1 VVHGAWKVP
10 AGSRDSLVTRQ
21 LAVGSSGDL
30 DLNVLAA
37 VILGATVGGVIFR
50 QLLRRGPPVWVLF
63 LAGAFLTVATG
74 VLPVPAASTAIT
86 SNFSI
91 LIFLFSL
98 FLFAAGLEQA
108 GALDHLALWVLG
120 RARKPADVPFVLFV
134 AIGILSAFVLNDA
147 LVLVGVPLLFALA
160 RRMRVSAEPLLLTLA
175 FSVTV
180 GSVPTP
186 FGNPQNLLVSL
197 GSGLT
202 SPLATFL
209 RYLLLPTIV
218 NLLVGGLY
226 LRRVYGRRIAQESQH
241 AEHLTGDRPRFLP
254 RGPILGL
261 AQRYPALVVFPITV
275 IVLITVDVLAAVT
288 GGASVPLYLIALGG
302 AIITLIVSPGR
313 SELFA
318 RVEWSILVLF
328 ASLFVVVAGAVTG
341 GVIAAIEGA
350 VPVPGPSQ
358 PVPALGII
366 LLTSLGGSQLVSN
379 VPWVALQIP
388 ILRSVGYGAGTPWA
402 WVALAGG
409 STLAG
414 NLTLL
419 GAASNLIVV
428 EQAERAGV
436 HLGLRS
442 FVRAGLPLTAITV
455 GTLFA
460 FLLIGL

>member
-1 VVHGAWKVP
+1 VARPTAVAS
-10 AGSRDSLVTRQ
+10 AGGPELDAIAAGILGTT
-21 LAVGSSGDL
+21 VG
-30 DLNVLAA
+30 A
-37 VILGATVGGVIFR
+37 VIAR
-50 QLLRRGPPVWVLF
+50 QILRRGPPIWVVF
-63 LAGAFLTVATG
+63 LAGAFLMVATG
-74 VLPVPAASTAIT
+74 VLPISAASAAVG
-86 SNFSI
+86 SNSSI
-91 LIFLFSL
+91 LIFLFAL

-120 RARKPADVPFVLFV
+120 RARRPADVPFVLFV

-180 GSVPTP
+180 GSVATP

-197 GSGLT
+197 GSGLS

-209 RYLLLPTIV
+209 RYLLLPTLV

-226 LRRVYGRRIAQESQH
+226 LRRVYGRRIAQESMSTEGTPVAH
-241 AEHLTGDRPRFLP
+241 PRLFPRTPVLP
-254 RGPILGL
+254 LIR
-261 AQRYPALVVFPITV
+261 RYPTLVVFPVTILA
-275 IVLITVDVLAAVT
+275 LITVDVVAAVT
-288 GGASVPLYLIALGG
+288 GGPAAPLYLIALGG
-302 AIITLIVSPGR
+302 AVVTLVASPGR
-313 SELFA
+313 SELFG
-318 RVEWSILVLF
+318 RVDWSILVLF
-328 ASLFVVVAGAVTG
+328 GALFVVVAGASNG
-341 GVIAAIEGA
+341 GVLSAIEGIL
-350 VPVPGPSQ
+350 PVPGPAH
-358 PVPALGII
+358 PVTALGVI

-388 ILRSVGYGAGTPWA
+388 ILRSVGYGAGTPLA

-428 EQAERAGV
+428 QQAERAGV
-436 HLGLRS
+436 RIGLRS
-442 FVRAGLPLTAITV
+442 FVRVGLPLTAITL
-455 GTLFA
+455 GLLFL
-460 FLLIGL
+460 FLLAGL

>member
-1 VVHGAWKVP
+1 LDAIA
-10 AGSRDSLVTRQ
+10 AG
-21 LAVGSSGDL
+21 
-30 DLNVLAA
+30 
-37 VILGATVGGVIFR
+37 ILGATVGAVIAR
-50 QLLRRGPPVWVLF
+50 QMLRRGPPVWVVF
-63 LAGAFLTVATG
+63 LVGAFLMVATG
-74 VLPVPAASTAIT
+74 VLPVSAASTAIA

-91 LIFLFSL
+91 LIFLFAL

-197 GSGLT
+197 GSGLS

-226 LRRVYGRRIAQESQH
+226 LRRVYGKRITQESQQTESF
-241 AEHLTGDRPRFLP
+241 AIAQTRLFPQ
-254 RGPILGL
+254 GPILPL
-261 AQRYPALVVFPITV
+261 AQRYPALVVFPVTILA
-275 IVLITVDVLAAVT
+275 LITVDVVAAVT

-302 AIITLIVSPGR
+302 AIMTLIASPGR

-318 RVEWSILVLF
+318 RVDWSILVLF
-328 ASLFVVVAGAVTG
+328 ASLFVVVAGAVAG
-341 GVIAAIEGA
+341 GVLSAIEGTL
-350 VPVPGPSQ
+350 PVPGPGQ
-358 PVPALGII
+358 PAAALGVI
-366 LLTSLGGSQLVSN
+366 LLTSLGGSQLISN

-419 GAASNLIVV
+419 GAASNLIVI

-436 HLGLRS
+436 RIGLRS
-442 FVRAGLPLTAITV
+442 FVRVGLPLTAITV

-460 FLLIGL
+460 FLLVGL

>member
-1 VVHGAWKVP
+1 MDAIA
-10 AGSRDSLVTRQ
+10 AG
-21 LAVGSSGDL
+21 
-30 DLNVLAA
+30 
-37 VILGATVGGVIFR
+37 ILGATVGAVIAR
-50 QLLRRGPPVWVLF
+50 QMLRRGPPVWVVF
-63 LAGAFLTVATG
+63 LVGAFLMVATG
-74 VLPVPAASTAIT
+74 VLPVSAASTAIA

-91 LIFLFSL
+91 LIFLFAL

-197 GSGLT
+197 GSGLS

-226 LRRVYGRRIAQESQH
+226 LRRVYGKRITQESQQTESF
-241 AEHLTGDRPRFLP
+241 AIAQTRLFPQ
-254 RGPILGL
+254 GPILPL
-261 AQRYPALVVFPITV
+261 AQRYPALVVFPVTILA
-275 IVLITVDVLAAVT
+275 LITVDVVAAVT

-302 AIITLIVSPGR
+302 AIMTLIASPGR

-318 RVEWSILVLF
+318 RVDWSILVLF
-328 ASLFVVVAGAVTG
+328 ASLFVVVAGAVAG
-341 GVIAAIEGA
+341 GVLSAIEGTL
-350 VPVPGPSQ
+350 PVPGPGQ
-358 PVPALGII
+358 PAAALGVI
-366 LLTSLGGSQLVSN
+366 LLTSLGGSQLISN

-419 GAASNLIVV
+419 GAASNLIVI

-436 HLGLRS
+436 RIGLRS
-442 FVRAGLPLTAITV
+442 FVRVGLPLTAITV

-460 FLLIGL
+460 FLLVGL

>member
-1 VVHGAWKVP
+1 VAYL
-10 AGSRDSLVTRQ
+10 S
-21 LAVGSSGDL
+21 AVASSGDRDL
-30 DLNVLAA
+30 DAIAA
-37 VILGATVGGVIFR
+37 GILGATVGAVIAR
-50 QLLRRGPPVWVLF
+50 QMLRSGPPVWVVF
-63 LAGAFLTVATG
+63 LVGAFLMVATG
-74 VLPVPAASTAIT
+74 VLPVSAASTAIA

-91 LIFLFSL
+91 LIFLFAL

-197 GSGLT
+197 GSGLS

-226 LRRVYGRRIAQESQH
+226 LRRVYGKRITQESQQTESF
-241 AEHLTGDRPRFLP
+241 AIAQTRLFPQ
-254 RGPILGL
+254 GPILPL
-261 AQRYPALVVFPITV
+261 AQRYPALVVFPVTILA
-275 IVLITVDVLAAVT
+275 LITVDVVAAVT

-302 AIITLIVSPGR
+302 AIMTLIASPGR

-318 RVEWSILVLF
+318 RVDWSILVLF
-328 ASLFVVVAGAVTG
+328 ASLFVVVAGAVAG
-341 GVIAAIEGA
+341 GVLSAIEGTL
-350 VPVPGPSQ
+350 PVPGPSQ
-358 PVPALGII
+358 PAAALGVI
-366 LLTSLGGSQLVSN
+366 LLTSLGGSQLLSN

-419 GAASNLIVV
+419 GAASNLIVI

-436 HLGLRS
+436 RIGLRS
-442 FVRAGLPLTAITV
+442 FVRVGLPLTAITV

-460 FLLIGL
+460 FLLVGL